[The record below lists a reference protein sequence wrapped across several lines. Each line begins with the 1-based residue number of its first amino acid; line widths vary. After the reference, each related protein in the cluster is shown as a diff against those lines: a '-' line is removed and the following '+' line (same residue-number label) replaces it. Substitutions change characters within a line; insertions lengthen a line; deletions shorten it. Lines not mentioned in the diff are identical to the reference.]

1 MIYLSSN
8 TKRREKIKDIY
19 KKYNDL
25 PSHIVKQIIDYKL
38 NKSNSFNLSK
48 AIKDVWNINQEIAK
62 TEAAIQDAIKSVK
75 MINSPYIYELPVF
88 VDCGKYATKTT
99 VKFAIDRLNQLRNTR
114 REIIQTA
121 RYEHVVRLLLKSNRR
136 EVYDSLPENFDDAGN
151 IDLKLGYNKVDG

>member
-8 TKRREKIKDIY
+8 TKRKEKIKNIY

-25 PSHIVKQIIDYKL
+25 PPHIVKQIIDYKL
-38 NKSNSFNLSK
+38 NKSNSFSLNK
-48 AIKDVWNINQEIAK
+48 AIKDVWNINQEIVK
-62 TEAAIQDAIKSVK
+62 TETAIQDVIKSVK

-88 VDCGKYATKTT
+88 IDCGKYATRTT

-121 RYEHVVRLLLKSNRR
+121 RYEYTIRLLLKPNRK
-136 EVYDSLPENFDDAGN
+136 EVYDSLPK
-151 IDLKLGYNKVDG
+151 LKTEIYSRK

>member
-8 TKRREKIKDIY
+8 TKRKEKIKNIY

-25 PSHIVKQIIDYKL
+25 PPHIVKQIIDYKL
-38 NKSNSFNLSK
+38 NKSNSFSLNK
-48 AIKDVWNINQEIAK
+48 AIKDVWNINQEIVK
-62 TEAAIQDAIKSVK
+62 TETAIQDVIKSVK

-88 VDCGKYATKTT
+88 IDCGKYATRTT

-121 RYEHVVRLLLKSNRR
+121 RYEHTIRLLLKPNRK
-136 EVYDSLPENFDDAGN
+136 EVYDSLPK
-151 IDLKLGYNKVDG
+151 LKTEIYNRK

>member
-8 TKRREKIKDIY
+8 TKRKEKIKNIY

-25 PSHIVKQIIDYKL
+25 PPHIVKQIIDYKL
-38 NKSNSFNLSK
+38 NKSNSFSLNK
-48 AIKDVWNINQEIAK
+48 AIKDVWNINQEIVK
-62 TEAAIQDAIKSVK
+62 TETAIQDVIKSVK

-88 VDCGKYATKTT
+88 IDCGKYATRTT

-121 RYEHVVRLLLKSNRR
+121 RYEHTIRLLLKPNRK
-136 EVYDSLPENFDDAGN
+136 EVYDSLPK
-151 IDLKLGYNKVDG
+151 LKTEIYSRK

>member
-8 TKRREKIKDIY
+8 TKRKEKIKNIY

-25 PSHIVKQIIDYKL
+25 PPHIVKQIIDYKL
-38 NKSNSFNLSK
+38 NKSNSFSLNK
-48 AIKDVWNINQEIAK
+48 AIKDVWNINQEIVK
-62 TEAAIQDAIKSVK
+62 TETAIQDVIKSVK

-88 VDCGKYATKTT
+88 IDCGKYATRTT

-121 RYEHVVRLLLKSNRR
+121 RYEHTIRLLLKPNRK
-136 EVYDSLPENFDDAGN
+136 EVYNSLPK
-151 IDLKLGYNKVDG
+151 LKTEIYSRK